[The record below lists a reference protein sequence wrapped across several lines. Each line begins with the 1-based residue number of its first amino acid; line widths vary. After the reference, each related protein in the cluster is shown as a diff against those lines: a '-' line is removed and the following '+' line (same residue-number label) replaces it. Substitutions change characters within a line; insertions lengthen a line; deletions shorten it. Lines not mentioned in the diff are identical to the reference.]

1 MFQILWDTKGYLFW
15 LLLVSL
21 LCLVLERIIPW
32 RRDQKL
38 LRRGFVQD
46 LFWLFFNGHYAGIV
60 IAHIAAFSLAWAYPS
75 IESAKNIALL
85 SEQALWVQF
94 LVLFLLKDIMEWA
107 IHNLLHRVPWLWEF
121 HKLHHSIEEMD
132 WIGNF
137 RFHWMEIVVYRGMTY
152 FPLVI
157 LGVDERVVLAIAVLS
172 TLIGDLNH
180 SNLNITWGPF
190 RYLLN
195 SPRMHIWHHDHDY
208 PEGREHGVNFGIS
221 LSVWDWLF
229 RTAYWPTITDSSRQQ
244 PARLGFNGMEAFPRS
259 IAGRFIYP
267 VGGVHRKKSDPNE
280 T

>member
-60 IAHIAAFSLAWAYPS
+60 IAHIGAFSLAWAYPS

-107 IHNLLHRVPWLWEF
+107 IHNLLHRVPWMWEF

-137 RFHWMEIVVYRGMTY
+137 RFHWMEIIVYRGMTY

-190 RYLLN
+190 GYLLN
-195 SPRMHIWHHDHDY
+195 SPRMHIWHHDH
-208 PEGREHGVNFGIS
+208 N
-221 LSVWDWLF
+221 
-229 RTAYWPTITDSSRQQ
+229 
-244 PARLGFNGMEAFPRS
+244 
-259 IAGRFIYP
+259 
-267 VGGVHRKKSDPNE
+267 
-280 T
+280 